1 MTIPATNSKLL
12 ITQDWV
18 KIYQSFPYS
27 ELQSYDFD
35 TIRRVLISYLKE
47 NYPEDFNDFIE
58 SSEYIALVELIAY
71 IGQNLSFRIDLNA
84 RENFLSTAQRRDSI
98 LQLSQLISYAPKRNI
113 PASGLL
119 KVSSI
124 ATSAN
129 VFDSTG
135 INLANTN
142 ISWNDSTN
150 PNWYQQFLSIMNSAM
165 PAGMTFGTPSDYATI
180 GGIATEQY
188 IINSSN
194 TDVPIYSFSKN
205 INGTGMGFEVVP
217 ATFRGQSYVYEDIP
231 LPGTQFK
238 MLYQDDNR
246 GSGSAN
252 TGFFALF
259 KQGSLAVSGFN
270 ITNPVPNEVIG
281 VNVNNI
287 NNTDTWLWQLSSNAR
302 YTNLWHQSPA
312 VSGNNVIYNS
322 LSQNQRNVYSITT
335 RSNDQI
341 DINFSDGS
349 FGNLPNGRFQLF
361 YRQSNGL
368 TYTIKPSQMSSVVV
382 TIPYIDKSGLNQSL
396 TLILSLE
403 YTVSNSAGP
412 ESNNSIKQ
420 NAPQQYYTQNRMIT
434 AEDYNI
440 APLTYTSNVVKI
452 KSVNRISSGISKYFD
467 LSDVSGKYSST
478 NIFCDDGILAK
489 NTTTH
494 GFTFKFNTIN
504 DIWAAVKTK
513 LEPYISSPELK
524 SYYLDTFRTYKP
536 ITSNLDVLWTSV
548 RTISGQSQGYFVNNA
563 GAPSAV
569 GPSYS
574 SLPNSL
580 YYVTPGSLI
589 KFTAPTTLNGA
600 AQYFLPDGSITQ
612 TPSYNTVSYIWTT
625 VQQVI
630 GTGSNNG
637 LGALADGS
645 GPIVLTNAVPSGA
658 IPVEVVPAFS
668 NILTYNFEV
677 GIVNLCSVQQNF
689 GLRFDSTLR
698 SWIIIQNANLNSQ
711 FSNGNIF
718 THEGDTSNSQLD
730 DSWLVLFIWDPLNQ
744 SYSVTIKNTQYIFQ
758 SANETG
764 FYVDTSNTNFDYINN
779 VVVKD
784 KITVLS
790 VNSNPDSLYPNN
802 GPMGIDYTW
811 QIDAANVEPDGYV
824 DPSIVL
830 VSFYNHLDSSK
841 FSQIINPDAFKNIV
855 GTGSTV
861 VINGNTYP
869 GRSGL
874 KFQYQ
879 HNPSNEVRID
889 PAKSNIIDVYMLT
902 ADYDNSFRTWL
913 ITGVG
918 SKPLPPTSFALES
931 NYAADLEPIKAVSD
945 QIIYQPAKYK
955 VLFGN
960 TADKNLQATFKA
972 VASANSILSSTDI
985 TNQILNGI
993 NNFFILSNWD
1003 FGKSFYFSELST
1015 YIMNLLSPNITN
1027 FVIVPTTSGFG
1038 NLYEVT
1044 CQSNEIFISGATA
1057 DNIQV
1062 ISAATAAQLNISA
1075 GI

>member
-18 KIYQSFPYS
+18 KIYQSFPYA
-27 ELQSYDFD
+27 ELQSYDFN

-47 NYPEDFNDFIE
+47 NYREDFNDFIE

-84 RENFLSTAQRRDSI
+84 RENFISTAQRRDSI
-98 LQLSQLISYAPKRNI
+98 LNLANLISYKPKRNI

-124 ATSAN
+124 STTAN

-135 INLANTN
+135 VNLSNTT
-142 ISWNDSTN
+142 ISWNDATN
-150 PNWYQQFLSIMNSAM
+150 PNWYQQFLSIINSAM
-165 PAGMTFGTPSDYATI
+165 PGGMTYGTPSASAVI
-180 GGIATEQY
+180 GGIVTQQY
-188 IINSSN
+188 VVNSSN

-205 INGTGMGFEVVP
+205 INGTSMNFEIVP
-217 ATFRGQSYVYEDIP
+217 ATFQGQNYVYEDTPI
-231 LPGTQFK
+231 PGTNFK
-238 MLYQDDNR
+238 MLYQDDNQ
-246 GSGSAN
+246 GAGSAN

-259 KQGSLAVSGFN
+259 KQGSMSASGFN
-270 ITNPVPNEVIG
+270 ITNPVPNEVVGI
-281 VNVNNI
+281 NVDGI
-287 NNTDTWLWQLSSNAR
+287 NNTDTWLWQLSSNFR
-302 YTNLWHQSPA
+302 YTSLWSQAPSIA
-312 VSGNNVIYNS
+312 GNNVIYNS
-322 LSQNQRNVYSITT
+322 LNQNLRNVYSVTT
-335 RSNDQI
+335 RANDQV
-341 DINFSDGS
+341 DLNFADGS
-349 FGNLPNGRFQLF
+349 FGNLPNGRFQFF

-368 TYTIKPSQMSSVVV
+368 TYTIKPNQMASVVV
-382 TIPYIDKSGLNQSL
+382 SIPYVDKSGLNQSL

-403 YTVSNSAGP
+403 YTVSNSAGT
-412 ESNNSIKQ
+412 ESIASIRQ

-494 GFTFKFNTIN
+494 GFTFRFNTIN

-524 SYYLDTFRTYKP
+524 SYYLDIFRKYAP
-536 ITSNLDVLWTSV
+536 VTSDLNFIWTTV
-548 RTISGQSQGYFVNNA
+548 KTISSQSQGYFVNLA

-569 GPSYS
+569 GTEYS

-580 YYVTPGSLI
+580 YYIGPGTLI
-589 KFTAPTTLNGA
+589 KFTAPKTVNGA
-600 AQYFLPDGSITQ
+600 TQYFLPDGTIT
-612 TPSYNTVSYIWTT
+612 TVPAYNTISYIWST

-630 GTGSNNG
+630 GSGSNNG
-637 LGALADGS
+637 LGALNDGS
-645 GPIVLTNAVPSGA
+645 GPIVLTNSVPNGAVPVEI
-658 IPVEVVPAFS
+658 IPPFS
-668 NILTYNFEV
+668 NILNYNFESS
-677 GIVNLCSVQQNF
+677 IVNLCANQQTF

-698 SWIIIQNANLNSQ
+698 SWIIIQNSNLNSQ
-711 FSNGNIF
+711 AVAGNIF
-718 THEGDTSNSQLD
+718 TYEGDGTNKQLD
-730 DSWLVLFIWDPLNQ
+730 ASWLVLFTWEPSNQ
-744 SYSVTIKNTQYIFQ
+744 SYSVSVKNTQYIFQ

-764 FYVDTSNTNFDYINN
+764 FYVDTSNTNFDYVNN

-790 VNSNPDSLYPNN
+790 VNSNPSSLYPNN

-811 QIDAANVEPDGYV
+811 QIDSADVEADGYV
-824 DPSIVL
+824 DPSIVF
-830 VSFYNHLDSSK
+830 VSPYNHLDSSK
-841 FSQIINPDAFKNIV
+841 FSQIAHPDAFNNIV

-879 HNPSNEVRID
+879 HNPSKEVRID

-902 ADYDNSFRTWL
+902 TDYDNAFRTWL
-913 ITGVG
+913 LTGVG
-918 SKPLPPTSFALES
+918 SKPIPPTSFALES

-945 QIIYQPAKYK
+945 QIIYQPAQYK
-955 VLFGN
+955 ILFGP

-972 VASANSILSSTDI
+972 VVSNNTILSNTDI

-1015 YIMNLLSPNITN
+1015 YIMNLLTPNITN
-1027 FVIVPTTSGFG
+1027 FVIVPASSGFG

-1075 GI
+1075 GK